1 MARDAE
7 ARGEEAKPFK
17 CNEQVYVLPSRRNRS
32 LDKFLAH
39 LPKKCMNVRDLNAIG
54 DHSVSVCVLGSALWH
69 TGNTSSVLADVV
81 GGSFC
86 FSLKDLQTNCQ
97 ARIFVSGSI
106 CDGFPN
112 PLQSQLYI
120 YGASIKV
127 NHDFETESQDSRIM
141 LHVNSSLDKVV
152 CIFINRWLYSRLTS
166 KDQTCLVST
175 LPHPLLHCKPPI
187 KNTINVPA
195 TRVSPS
201 SSASN
206 RQEEG
211 ESNEERH
218 TQMEVEVDERE
229 GKNRKR
235 KHSDCSKIGH
245 SKTSVDEEPSRKK
258 RPDQIQT
265 EKNKTSDTQTS
276 YHYTELNNL
285 RQGQRLN
292 ICGIVKLF
300 KPSFRSR
307 GRDHC
312 TSFVLV
318 DPSQPEDGISVVAF
332 HRDEKQLPQIQRV
345 GNIVVLRRVKIN
357 LYQNAPQAVA
367 MYFSSHLVFD
377 INANDPL
384 QPISTSKN
392 ASLSRNEI
400 KMIRKMRD
408 WVIKDDRLN
417 SKTHLRKLEDVK
429 PGDHFDIV
437 GEVVSIDYLAAE
449 KCACVS
455 LTDGTKPP
463 FNVTQVVN
471 IPANDERLKKYGD
484 KVVTVAVYDSVAVH
498 MSHISPGNFLY
509 LSNVHANQR
518 YTKSSQG
525 EDIIVVEFCI
535 HRDAENGGSYSVL
548 PETDS
553 DVIALKAKLENID
566 EGRARLRVP
575 LFQSVTINSHSSRPF
590 STVSEI
596 LNSSQIPGKFRCDLK
611 PVAVSIDCIEKIVKL
626 SCPRCNV
633 KYNQPTTVNNTGSDK
648 FMNAGAYCRNPRC
661 SVELL
666 SQNECPKLVYKYA
679 FGLKLED
686 STGSINVSVVNNQ
699 AEMFL
704 SNLPP
709 TNLYLNYDAREATLS
724 RFIDLFGFNPFNPD
738 VKQTATTR
746 MDCCIFSYYRNGT
759 PLNKEQKSSS
769 VVLYQMFD
777 TILPPGD
784 HPVPVCYSQS

>member
-384 QPISTSKN
+384 QPI
-392 ASLSRNEI
+392 R
-400 KMIRKMRD
+400 
-408 WVIKDDRLN
+408 
-417 SKTHLRKLEDVK
+417 
-429 PGDHFDIV
+429 
-437 GEVVSIDYLAAE
+437 
-449 KCACVS
+449 
-455 LTDGTKPP
+455 
-463 FNVTQVVN
+463 
-471 IPANDERLKKYGD
+471 
-484 KVVTVAVYDSVAVH
+484 
-498 MSHISPGNFLY
+498 
-509 LSNVHANQR
+509 
-518 YTKSSQG
+518 
-525 EDIIVVEFCI
+525 
-535 HRDAENGGSYSVL
+535 
-548 PETDS
+548 
-553 DVIALKAKLENID
+553 
-566 EGRARLRVP
+566 
-575 LFQSVTINSHSSRPF
+575 HS
-590 STVSEI
+590 
-596 LNSSQIPGKFRCDLK
+596 
-611 PVAVSIDCIEKIVKL
+611 
-626 SCPRCNV
+626 
-633 KYNQPTTVNNTGSDK
+633 
-648 FMNAGAYCRNPRC
+648 
-661 SVELL
+661 
-666 SQNECPKLVYKYA
+666 
-679 FGLKLED
+679 
-686 STGSINVSVVNNQ
+686 
-699 AEMFL
+699 
-704 SNLPP
+704 
-709 TNLYLNYDAREATLS
+709 
-724 RFIDLFGFNPFNPD
+724 
-738 VKQTATTR
+738 
-746 MDCCIFSYYRNGT
+746 
-759 PLNKEQKSSS
+759 
-769 VVLYQMFD
+769 
-777 TILPPGD
+777 
-784 HPVPVCYSQS
+784 